1 VSAID
6 EVINAFQAIGWTVG
20 SERVGRGPNPTRL
33 DLQRGRKQRLSL
45 LAYAWRITGE
55 GKGRS
60 GTNFR
65 IQTTR
70 THNGPLLSEHDRLT
84 LGFGIDAGRDVI
96 AAFDGW
102 TKRNTGASSS
112 VHIKRQLLD
121 DAQANG
127 LATSGPP
134 WDSRVACRKSEI
146 DRLLPWIDEQGK
158 PRASAVHAVD
168 FQWHGESTAT
178 VSAKLWD
185 SAPAAWLR
193 AGDHLVAAD
202 PAGERLLDN
211 SIWTVRELDVQVS
224 GSGRYPLRLITFGLQ
239 RYGRV
244 ENEAQVLGTLNRKA
258 IHDRSIVPHPDR
270 RRLGPLLRG

>member
-1 VSAID
+1 MSAID
-6 EVINAFQAIGWTVG
+6 DVVDTFTAAGWTVG
-20 SERVGRGPNPTRL
+20 SDRVGRGPNPTRL
-33 DLQRGRKQRLSL
+33 DFQRGRKQRLSL
-45 LAYAWRITGE
+45 LAYAWKITGE

-70 THNGPLLSEHDRLT
+70 THEGPLLSEDNRLT
-84 LGFGIDAGRDVI
+84 LGFGVDASREVI
-96 AAFDGW
+96 AVFDGW
-102 TKRNTGASSS
+102 TKRNTGGSSS

-121 DAQANG
+121 DAAASG
-127 LATSGPP
+127 FATDGPP

-178 VSAKLWD
+178 VSADLWD

-193 AGDHLVAAD
+193 AGDRLVAAD
-202 PAGERLLDN
+202 RSGERLLDS
-211 SIWTVRELDVQVS
+211 SIWTVRQLEVRVS
-224 GSGRYPLRLITFGLQ
+224 KPGRNPRRAVTFELQ

-244 ENEAQVLGTLNRKA
+244 KDEAQVLDTLNRRA
-258 IHDRSIVPHPDR
+258 TP
-270 RRLGPLLRG
+270 